1 MRILLEDKPHAGC
14 CSKRSYGSPKMK
26 VKKRRLREVVTHP
39 KSKSQRELELG
50 PKSIDTKFDTF
61 FFKNNT
67 WSHGLC
73 KQSVLA
79 APGSLSVSHYLI
91 FTSCEWK
98 SMVNNSLIKNKNL
111 EGLKEEKNQE
121 KRHYKKQY
129 KTELTII
136 CS

>member
-1 MRILLEDKPHAGC
+1 
-14 CSKRSYGSPKMK
+14 MK
-26 VKKRRLREVVTHP
+26 VKKQRLREAVTHP

-50 PKSIDTKFDTF
+50 PKSIDTKFDAF
-61 FFKNNT
+61 LENNT

-73 KQSVLA
+73 KQRFLVV
-79 APGSLSVSHYLI
+79 PGSLSVSHYLL

-98 SMVNNSLIKNKNL
+98 SMANDSLIKNKNL

-129 KTELTII
+129 KIELTII
-136 CS
+136 YS